1 MKVILQKDVKDLG
14 KVGDLV
20 NVKTGFARNFL
31 FPKSLAMIATEG
43 KVKEWAH
50 IQHIIKA
57 KQKKAQGDRKS
68 LLDGLKDITLNIK
81 SSANDSDMLFGSISN
96 MDVSKLLEK
105 QGHLVDRKDIKMEP
119 IKILGQHK
127 AIVDLGNDLTT
138 EIAVNVE
145 RDQ

>member
-20 NVKTGFARNFL
+20 NVKNGFARNFL
-31 FPKSLAMIATEG
+31 FPNSLAMVATEG

-50 IQHIIKA
+50 IQKVIKA
-57 KQKKAQGDRKS
+57 KQKKAQGDRKT
-68 LLDGLKDITLNIK
+68 LLDGLRDITLNIK
-81 SSANDSDMLFGSISN
+81 ASANESDMLFGSITTY
-96 MDVSKLLEK
+96 DVSKLLEE
-105 QGHLVDRKDIKMEP
+105 QGHSVDKKDIKLEA
-119 IKILGQHK
+119 IKMLGQHK
-127 AIVDLGNDLTT
+127 ATIDFGDDLTT